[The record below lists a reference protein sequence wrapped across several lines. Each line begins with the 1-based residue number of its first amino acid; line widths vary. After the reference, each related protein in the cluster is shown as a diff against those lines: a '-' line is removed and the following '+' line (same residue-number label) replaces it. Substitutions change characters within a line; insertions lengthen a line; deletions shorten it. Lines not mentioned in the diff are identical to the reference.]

1 MPSPNERE
9 PFEDSLELT
18 QLPAG
23 LASLPLEL
31 GQTSE
36 AESFER
42 YRHLRELGQGAMGTV
57 ALMQDVLLRRKVAYK
72 QIKPE
77 ALTHDDVIRQFL
89 GEAQI
94 TAQLEHPGIVPV
106 YSLEVAANGQIA
118 YAMKVVEG
126 QTLKDRLQQ
135 LRQSVE
141 AQPASWTQ
149 ALRTLLEDFLKV
161 LDAMAYSHSQG
172 VIHRDLKPSN
182 IMFGLF
188 HEVYLLD
195 WGIAQVV
202 DKSAGVIAEAV
213 EEAPEG
219 ARPMTGTP
227 RYMSPEQIKGKN
239 LTPQSDLFTL
249 GLILQEVITLQQA
262 VQARTLQEALVKILK
277 PEQRPI
283 QHVSGLAV
291 PAELQAIVKRATMIK
306 AAERYD
312 SVAELTADLR
322 AFVQDRETL
331 VLPDTPWQGFQ
342 RWIRHHS
349 AQAFAA
355 AIGLLLICSLA
366 IGLSLWARERTL
378 EHTRR
383 RQAALE
389 TALKQ
394 ALMSSQRIDSQL
406 GRFEALLE
414 HLASSASEA
423 WLRGQPHGPLP
434 VTTLGSMSPADSTDF
449 SRSYWSGPR
458 TGAERLT
465 VLNPVFISL
474 FARAANAQAV
484 PSQWLKQP
492 QSPLRWGLLTLPQTR
507 SLLYPLSSQALSLL
521 PKLQSSLPAQTASP
535 AWGLPVEANG
545 EQLLPL
551 SMAISS
557 DQRELLGQA
566 ALFLESSALS
576 QALQPTSISQ
586 LQGYWLL
593 DAQLQRI
600 NGEDPATLP
609 AALQAAIQ
617 AKGSG
622 FIDADGGLWLYQP
635 LATQGWYL
643 VLKLNFEALLAEV
656 QNG

>member
-9 PFEDSLELT
+9 FFEDSLELT

-23 LASLPLEL
+23 LASLPLER
-31 GQTSE
+31 GQTSA

-42 YRHLRELGQGAMGTV
+42 YHHLRELGQGAMGTV

-106 YSLEVAANGQIA
+106 YSLEVASNGQIA

-141 AQPASWTQ
+141 AQPASWPQ
-149 ALRTLLEDFLKV
+149 DLRTLLEDFLKV
-161 LDAMAYSHSQG
+161 LDAMAYAHSQG

-202 DKSAGVIAEAV
+202 DKSAGVIAETV
-213 EEAPEG
+213 EESPEG
-219 ARPMTGTP
+219 SRPMTGTP

-283 QHVSGLAV
+283 QHASGLAV
-291 PAELQAIVKRATMIK
+291 PAELQAIVKRATLIK
-306 AAERYD
+306 AAERYQ

-322 AFVQDRETL
+322 AFVQDRETV
-331 VLPDTPWQGFQ
+331 VLPDTPWRGFQ

-355 AIGLLLICSLA
+355 AIGLLLVCSLA

-389 TALKQ
+389 IALKQ

-414 HLASSASEA
+414 HLAASASEA
-423 WLRGQPHGPLP
+423 WLRGRPDGPLP
-434 VTTLGSMSPADSTDF
+434 VTAVNRSDSTDF

-474 FARAANAQAV
+474 FARAENVQVV

-492 QSPLRWGLLTLPQTR
+492 QSPLRWGLLTLPQAR
-507 SLLYPLSSQALSLL
+507 SLLYPLSSQSLSLL
-521 PKLQSSLPAQTASP
+521 PKLQSSLPTETESP

-545 EQLLPL
+545 EQLLPV

-566 ALFLESSALS
+566 ALFLENSALS
-576 QALQPTSISQ
+576 EALQAKSISQ
-586 LQGYWLL
+586 LQGYWLV

-600 NGEDPATLP
+600 NGEDPAQLP
-609 AALQAAIQ
+609 AALQAAIR

-622 FIDADGGLWLYQP
+622 FIEADGGLWLYQP